1 MFQRFFDP
9 WIVNIIIKNLIQ
21 NFQNF
26 IFPQEIERE
35 IKIKIFLIEKETEF
49 PKFHLSDLQK
59 RKKTKQDIFLWEL
72 AIKMETPPPRQDK
85 IKSSSLARWRST
97 KVSWR
102 SFVHR
107 NYLPLFPSPPSVHYG
122 MEMKATRD
130 PWKMA
135 MPDPSSFRSF
145 LRLQRVHPP
154 PGEISYR
161 REPDPRP
168 FSRLRANT
176 CAPRI
181 GIYIHGFA
189 NGVRFFSR

>member
-1 MFQRFFDP
+1 M
-9 WIVNIIIKNLIQ
+9 
-21 NFQNF
+21 
-26 IFPQEIERE
+26 
-35 IKIKIFLIEKETEF
+35 EKYKGF
-49 PKFHLSDLQK
+49 
-59 RKKTKQDIFLWEL
+59 L
-72 AIKMETPPPRQDK
+72 AIFRASK
-85 IKSSSLARWRST
+85 
-97 KVSWR
+97 
-102 SFVHR
+102 
-107 NYLPLFPSPPSVHYG
+107 LPAIIPLPTQRALRYG
-122 MEMKATRD
+122 NEGN